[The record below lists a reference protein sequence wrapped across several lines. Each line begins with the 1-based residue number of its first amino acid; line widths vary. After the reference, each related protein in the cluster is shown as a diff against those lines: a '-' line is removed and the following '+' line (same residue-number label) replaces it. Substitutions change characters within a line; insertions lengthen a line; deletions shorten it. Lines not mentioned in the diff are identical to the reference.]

1 MLFDIGQNI
10 VHPAHGAGTI
20 VGIAEQELVTGYSQ
34 YYVIEFSDQRMT
46 IHLPVERTEEIGI
59 RSVMTSEK
67 YAMVLETLA
76 KLPRKLP
83 SDYKQRR
90 AEVEEMVNSGAPV
103 EVARA
108 LRELTWQQETKPLNN
123 ADSRLMSEA
132 RSKLVQE
139 IALATDQDATK
150 IHAEIDDAL
159 ARALAAKLQ
168 VVNSEVMH

>member
-20 VGIAEQELVTGYSQ
+20 VGIDEQELVTGYSQ
-34 YYVIEFSDQRMT
+34 YYVIEFIEQRMT
-46 IHLPVERTEEIGI
+46 IHLPVERTEDIGI
-59 RSVMTSEK
+59 RSVMTREK
-67 YAMVLETLA
+67 YAKVLETLA

-108 LRELTWQQETKPLNN
+108 LRELTWQQENKPLNN
-123 ADSRLMSEA
+123 ADSRLMTEA

-139 IALATDQDATK
+139 IALATDQDVTK